1 MFVWVQLHLY
11 LRTALTTCL
20 RMMERRGKKRVRRPG
35 GDEKNEASRTKG
47 KWIKDKHI
55 MPRKERVYVFS
66 ED

>member
-1 MFVWVQLHLY
+1 MSVWVQLHLY

-20 RMMERRGKKRVRRPG
+20 RMMERRRKKRVRRPG
-35 GDEKNEASRTKG
+35 SDEKNGARRTKG